1 MLMEDLIIWIL
12 VCYGITNGVTG
23 STLTYPIR
31 QKAKKIHTKLGDLL
45 ECPMCFGFWAGL
57 FVSLLWLSP
66 TNNLFLD
73 CFISSGTCWLIHL
86 WEESVL

>member
-45 ECPMCFGFWAGL
+45 DSKLMTIYEFSEG
-57 FVSLLWLSP
+57 
-66 TNNLFLD
+66 
-73 CFISSGTCWLIHL
+73 
-86 WEESVL
+86 VL